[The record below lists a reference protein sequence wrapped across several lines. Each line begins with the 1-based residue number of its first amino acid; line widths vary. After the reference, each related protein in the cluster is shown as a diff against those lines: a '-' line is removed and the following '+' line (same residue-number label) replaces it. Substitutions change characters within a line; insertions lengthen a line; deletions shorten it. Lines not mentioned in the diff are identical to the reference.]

1 MLRCGKTAQSAISA
15 MSYLAESFD
24 SRNTRVSSE
33 EVASA
38 RSLPQPLVA
47 KVLSTLS
54 TAGIVKGS
62 RGPGGGYWLARPPAK
77 ITLADITGCFE
88 REQEAIL
95 CPFGPDWC
103 GNGDPCPLHDQL
115 VAFGEA
121 WDAYL
126 RKTTLA
132 VFKTE

>member
-1 MLRCGKTAQSAISA
+1 

-24 SRNTRVSSE
+24 GGKTRLSSE
-33 EVASA
+33 EVATA
-38 RSLPQPLVA
+38 RSLPRPLVA

-54 TAGIVKGS
+54 TAGIVNGT
-62 RGPGGGYWLARPPAK
+62 RGPGGGYWLARTPSK
-77 ITLADITGCFE
+77 ITLAEITVCFE

-103 GNGDPCPLHDQL
+103 GNGDPCPLHDEL
-115 VAFGEA
+115 VAFGQD

-132 VFKTE
+132 VFKTN